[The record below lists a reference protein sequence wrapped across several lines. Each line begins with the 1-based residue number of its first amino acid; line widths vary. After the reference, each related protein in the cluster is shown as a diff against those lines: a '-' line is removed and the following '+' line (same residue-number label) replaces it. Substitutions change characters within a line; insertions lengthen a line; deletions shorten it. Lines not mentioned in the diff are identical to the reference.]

1 MATIT
6 FGEINEHM
14 KNLENIYN
22 SEWIRKEMKNPEYY
36 QEGDIKQN
44 QSKTGP
50 KYFPDYEKLFTIIH
64 KKCNINW
71 TEPIP
76 VSGYMREIVY
86 IKPPKKKNSGPITFE
101 HEIPSRP
108 ISKKTPEELAK
119 EEEELFAF
127 MEEFCIE
134 SDSDDEEEE
143 DEEEEDE
150 EEEEDSNKEETEA
163 ELKEKYRKITS
174 NLFAEN

>member
-6 FGEINEHM
+6 FNQIDKYM
-14 KNLENIYN
+14 RDSENISN
-22 SEWIRKEMKNPEYY
+22 TQWIREEMKNPDYY
-36 QEGDIKQN
+36 TESKIEQN
-44 QSKTGP
+44 ESKTGP

-64 KKCNINW
+64 KKCNRNW

-76 VSGYMREIVY
+76 VSGYMGEIVN

-101 HEIPSRP
+101 YTAPSRP
-108 ISKKTPEELAK
+108 ICKKTPEELAK

-143 DEEEEDE
+143 EEDEE